1 MEVHNLL
8 RQFQTIRLGQLEVAG
23 QKLKT
28 KVTRVPKDLN
38 AVLGQL
44 GLLSLFTQ
52 PPVWAPA

>member
-1 MEVHNLL
+1 ML